1 MFRKFCGKVPERLQN
16 GKRRGC
22 RRGPLPL
29 PRLQAKS
36 PSIPPLL
43 RPPWCL
49 LPSWSCDQERC
60 ENQKWVV
67 SWGSLGSRTPAQLFP
82 LPSSTSVHLDNP
94 SAREVNSRSRSL
106 PQWGVE
112 LGEWRLPEALQVS
125 TRSRLDLG
133 TLPLSKSKSL
143 SFLR

>member
-1 MFRKFCGKVPERLQN
+1 MGRCLSGSRMGREGAVGGGPYPSLDFRPR
-16 GKRRGC
+16 
-22 RRGPLPL
+22 LPL
-29 PRLQAKS
+29 S
-36 PSIPPLL
+36 PPLL

-67 SWGSLGSRTPAQLFP
+67 SWGSLGSRTPVQLFP
-82 LPSSTSVHLDNP
+82 RPSSTSVHLDYP